1 MEAGDSLGSMC
12 GIAGLVSL
20 SGNPVP
26 EGVAERMT
34 ATLEHRGPDDFG
46 YWRQGPVAF
55 GHRRL
60 TIIDLS
66 RNGRQPLSNGD
77 ETTRITYNGEV
88 YNFPSLREGLLQ
100 RGHTFNSKTDTE
112 VVVHLYDEEG
122 LDFLHRLDGMF
133 AFALW
138 DAKRQRLLLARDR
151 LGIKPLYYARTGD
164 LLLFASEAKAILASG
179 LVKTAPNIDAIASYL
194 GYRHPLWP
202 STMFEGIEAL
212 PAGHYLL
219 AEGGQI
225 RTVRYWDLEVPD
237 QRDDLGEAFYIE
249 QVRELVGQAVQKRL
263 ISDVPLGAYLSGG
276 LDSSI
281 IVALMAQQLGDRL
294 KTYSIGFDDDESSEL
309 PYARLV
315 AERYHTDHTEV
326 QLDAD
331 RYLDLLPELILKR
344 DAPLAVPNEVPLYE
358 LSRVLKQEIT
368 VVLSGEGADEIFA
381 GYGDYWRIPFDWHKA
396 RALSRLPEWLRRP
409 LLGGLEHKY
418 GGRLTFTDELDHFLA
433 GYKWFEPEE
442 RVSLLTPEAR
452 KHVRGGGRETF
463 EAVFKETQGLPYY
476 DRVLYALEKIH
487 LHNLLAR
494 VDSMTMA
501 TSVEGRVPFVDHAL
515 VEAVTKIPL
524 KYKLRWRSPFH
535 RARAMFSYSDG
546 FRDRDDTTKYILRR
560 AFADALPREIVDRP
574 KVGFKVP
581 LERWFRGDLIGYA
594 RGLLLSEEARA
605 RGIMDTDSVARWL
618 DAGAAN
624 GGEFGQKV
632 WMLVNLEL
640 WFRLYFPDGGTLSE
654 PDAERVAAGVARG

>member
-1 MEAGDSLGSMC
+1 MC

-46 YWRQGPVAF
+46 HWRQGPVAF

-219 AEGGQI
+219 AES
-225 RTVRYWDLEVPD
+225 RP
-237 QRDDLGEAFYIE
+237 A
-249 QVRELVGQAVQKRL
+249 
-263 ISDVPLGAYLSGG
+263 
-276 LDSSI
+276 
-281 IVALMAQQLGDRL
+281 
-294 KTYSIGFDDDESSEL
+294 
-309 PYARLV
+309 
-315 AERYHTDHTEV
+315 TD
-326 QLDAD
+326 
-331 RYLDLLPELILKR
+331 
-344 DAPLAVPNEVPLYE
+344 
-358 LSRVLKQEIT
+358 
-368 VVLSGEGADEIFA
+368 
-381 GYGDYWRIPFDWHKA
+381 
-396 RALSRLPEWLRRP
+396 
-409 LLGGLEHKY
+409 
-418 GGRLTFTDELDHFLA
+418 
-433 GYKWFEPEE
+433 
-442 RVSLLTPEAR
+442 
-452 KHVRGGGRETF
+452 
-463 EAVFKETQGLPYY
+463 
-476 DRVLYALEKIH
+476 
-487 LHNLLAR
+487 
-494 VDSMTMA
+494 
-501 TSVEGRVPFVDHAL
+501 
-515 VEAVTKIPL
+515 
-524 KYKLRWRSPFH
+524 
-535 RARAMFSYSDG
+535 
-546 FRDRDDTTKYILRR
+546 
-560 AFADALPREIVDRP
+560 
-574 KVGFKVP
+574 
-581 LERWFRGDLIGYA
+581 
-594 RGLLLSEEARA
+594 
-605 RGIMDTDSVARWL
+605 
-618 DAGAAN
+618 
-624 GGEFGQKV
+624 
-632 WMLVNLEL
+632 
-640 WFRLYFPDGGTLSE
+640 
-654 PDAERVAAGVARG
+654 